1 MSFFTGLTN
10 FWAKRRRTKA
20 VPTVLRLPALSL
32 RRGLSFVQAEL
43 KGNPKNSGNR
53 SQSRSLQ
60 RDQVQEPAKDGGCGI
75 HSFPFPCGPSIRTPK
90 HWRFPTGGRELR
102 RQCARAMLQCPWTR
116 SAGAAGDPGK
126 LAETPGQGTDTYI
139 SSLAGYLEAL
149 ADKLASSRY
158 FHRPQNTKSGS
169 SSSSCHSLRLEPR
182 PG

>member
-1 MSFFTGLTN
+1 
-10 FWAKRRRTKA
+10 
-20 VPTVLRLPALSL
+20 
-32 RRGLSFVQAEL
+32 VQAEL

-53 SQSRSLQ
+53 SQIRSLQ

-75 HSFPFPCGPSIRTPK
+75 HSFPFPCRPSMRTPK

-102 RQCARAMLQCPWTR
+102 CECAKAMLQCPWTR
-116 SAGAAGDPGK
+116 SAGTAGDPGK
-126 LAETPGQGTDTYI
+126 LVETPGQGTDTYI

-158 FHRPQNTKSGS
+158 FHRPQDTKSSYS
-169 SSSSCHSLRLEPR
+169 SSRCNSLRLEPR